1 MENQPTPTP
10 TLEEVARA
18 FERTRDR
25 IRELEE
31 RARRELPDKPPGDDD
46 PGTAPPAMP
55 PRR

>member
-1 MENQPTPTP
+1 MENQPTPSP
-10 TLEEVARA
+10 TLEEVGRA

-31 RARRELPDKPPGDDD
+31 RARRELPYEPPGDDD